1 MTSVQSQ
8 KAYNAGIL
16 QGKAYRILTA
26 QLTSALIP
34 FKLSIP
40 EWKLLGQLA
49 DNGSM
54 KLARLADLLGV
65 EAPLITSLVD
75 SLEKKGLVKRT
86 EDKVD
91 KRAKIIQGTKKAMKL
106 VEKIEPTVQAT
117 MKPLLHGITEKE
129 FRSYMHVLEAIVK
142 NSAAP

>member
-1 MTSVQSQ
+1 MTSVPSQ
-8 KAYNAGIL
+8 KAYNAGLL

-26 QLTSALIP
+26 QLTSALLP
-34 FKLSIP
+34 YNLSIP

-54 KLARLADLLGV
+54 KLAKLADLLGV

-75 SLEKKGLVKRT
+75 SLEKKGLVRRT
-86 EDKVD
+86 DDKVD

-106 VEKIEPTVQAT
+106 VGKIEPIVQTAIS
-117 MKPLLHGITEKE
+117 PLLRGVTDKE
-129 FRSYMHVLEAIVK
+129 FRAYMHVLERIVI
-142 NSAAP
+142 NSASS